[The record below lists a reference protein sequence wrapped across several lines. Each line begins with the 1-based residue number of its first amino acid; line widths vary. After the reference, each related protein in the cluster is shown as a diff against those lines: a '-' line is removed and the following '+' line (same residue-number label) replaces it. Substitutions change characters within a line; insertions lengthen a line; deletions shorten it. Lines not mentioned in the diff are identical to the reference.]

1 MVPATGSD
9 NHDYL
14 YALGIVCLIQSQ
26 SIYLG
31 NSINNQKITKS
42 IAFLLDLQ
50 TEQKQVTSHKM
61 LQAFEFE
68 NEYPSLSL
76 RDFKV
81 FLSLCAELSARRFK
95 LLTDGQIQLTQDG
108 LSLREKMKLQ
118 PKSLNK
124 IKKLGMNHLIDEMLL
139 KLN

>member
-1 MVPATGSD
+1 MLDTMPKHISP
-9 NHDYL
+9 
-14 YALGIVCLIQSQ
+14 
-26 SIYLG
+26 
-31 NSINNQKITKS
+31 NSINMVQKITKS

-61 LQAFEFE
+61 LQALTEFE
-68 NEYPSLSL
+68 NEYPNLSL

-81 FLSLCAELSARRFK
+81 FLSLCSELPANKEMAEGLILSSLANVV
-95 LLTDGQIQLTQDG
+95 DGQIQLTQDG
-108 LSLREKMKLQ
+108 LTLREKMKIQ

-124 IKKLGMNHLIDEMLL
+124 IKITGDEGAHLIDEMLL

>member
-1 MVPATGSD
+1 MLDTKPKHISLDAIKMV
-9 NHDYL
+9 
-14 YALGIVCLIQSQ
+14 
-26 SIYLG
+26 
-31 NSINNQKITKS
+31 QKITKS

-61 LQAFEFE
+61 LQALTEFE
-68 NEYPSLSL
+68 NEYPNLSL

-81 FLSLCAELSARRFK
+81 FLSLCSELPAKKEIAEGLILSSLANVV
-95 LLTDGQIQLTQDG
+95 DGQIQLTQDG
-108 LSLREKMKLQ
+108 LSLMEKMKIQ

-124 IKKLGMNHLIDEMLL
+124 IKITGDEGAHLIDEMLL